1 MKETLLRCEIVAGF
15 SCFQAREY
23 SNAHY
28 ALLCGGNTR
37 RETL

>member
-1 MKETLLRCEIVAGF
+1 MKQPRSDVNRDGVC
-15 SCFQAREY
+15 CFQAREY
-23 SNAHY
+23 SNAHH